1 MRRSPS
7 RQSSDE
13 ALLPRADVAGCRS
26 TRPDRPP
33 SRGILPLHL
42 RLQVARIDSI
52 MTSLFRKSTLARA
65 AALLAIVLT
74 GGCSSGLSK
83 NECLIA
89 DWHMIGYEDGLHGFP
104 ADRIGV
110 HRVAC
115 AKFQVTPNLAAYT
128 EGRERGLV
136 EFCQPRNGFRVGLNG
151 WSYANVCSA
160 ASEPAFVEGYRY
172 GREIHDARA
181 ELRDTQVR
189 LRRARDGLAQ
199 SDAAVQAIAVELVLP
214 DVPTSRRVFLAQELV
229 RLTEER
235 TELQARINRLTLRS
249 RELGV
254 SVAALERQSPFA
266 L

>member
-1 MRRSPS
+1 MQQTHP
-7 RQSSDE
+7 
-13 ALLPRADVAGCRS
+13 LRS
-26 TRPDRPP
+26 TRWDRPP
-33 SRGILPLHL
+33 SRGISPLHL
-42 RLQVARIDSI
+42 RLTVARIVRT
-52 MTSLFRKSTLARA
+52 MRSLLRPSTLAITA
-65 AALLAIVLT
+65 GLLAMVLA

-83 NECLIA
+83 NECVTA
-89 DWHMIGYEDGLHGFP
+89 DWHMIGYEDGLHGLP
-104 ADRIGV
+104 AGRIGV

-128 EGRERGLV
+128 EGRERGLL

-160 ASEPAFVEGYRY
+160 ASEPAFAEGYRY
-172 GREIHDARA
+172 GRQIHDARA

-189 LRRARDGLAQ
+189 LRRARDGLEQ
-199 SDAAVQAIAVELVLP
+199 SDAAVQAVAVELVLP

-235 TELQARINRLTLRS
+235 TELQARINRLTQRS

-254 SVAALERQSPFA
+254 SVAELERQSPFA